1 MVLVL
6 GEVVVLVWGFL
17 SDSDSEVDI
26 GDKPLVSLVLGLVDL
41 LDHLVVSTVVLLVGQ
56 GVLCVGGA

>member
-1 MVLVL
+1 MLVL